1 MLRIGITGGIGSGK
15 TTVCKIFAQFGIPV
29 YSADDQAKRLMVG
42 DDTLVEEI
50 ERLFGIQAYTDDG
63 LLNTRHISE
72 MAFKDASLL
81 QKLNALVHPAVS
93 NDFREWS
100 LRQTSPYV
108 IKEAALMYESGS
120 YRELDYVVTVSA
132 PKELRI
138 KRSMERDGT
147 TREQVLARL
156 KKQWSENQRNEA
168 ADFIIKNDGYHPLIP
183 QVQELHQR
191 FLAEADKGV

>member
-1 MLRIGITGGIGSGK
+1 MGSGK
-15 TTVCKIFAQFGIPV
+15 TTVCQIFAQLGIPI
-29 YSADDQAKRLMVG
+29 YFADAEAKRLMVEN
-42 DDTLVEEI
+42 DELVESI

-63 LLNTRHISE
+63 LLNTRHVSE

-100 LRQTSPYV
+100 LKQTSTYV

-120 YRELDYVVTVSA
+120 FREMDYVVTVSA

-138 KRSMERDGT
+138 KRSIHRDDSS
-147 TREQVLARL
+147 REQVVARM
-156 KKQWSENQRNEA
+156 KKQWSEKKRNES
-168 ADFIIKNDGYHPLIP
+168 ADFIIKNDGNHALIP
-183 QVQELHQR
+183 QVQELHEKFIAATQ
-191 FLAEADKGV
+191 

>member
-1 MLRIGITGGIGSGK
+1 MLRVGITGGIGSGK
-15 TTVCKIFAQFGIPV
+15 TTVCKIFAQFGIPI
-29 YSADDQAKRLMVG
+29 YSADDQAKRLMVE
-42 DDTLVEEI
+42 DDDLVEAI

-72 MAFKDASLL
+72 MAFNDASLL
-81 QKLNALVHPAVS
+81 QKLNALVHPAVT

-100 LRQTSPYV
+100 LKQTSPYV

-138 KRSMERDGT
+138 TRSMERDSS

-156 KKQWSENQRNEA
+156 KKQWSENDRNDA
-168 ADFIIKNDGYHPLIP
+168 ADFIILNDGKHALIP
-183 QVQELHQR
+183 QVQDLHQR
-191 FLAEADKGV
+191 FLEEAE

>member
-42 DDTLVEEI
+42 NDTLVEEI

>member
-132 PKELRI
+132 PKKLRI

-191 FLAEADKGV
+191 FLAEADKEV